1 MNRAKRNSSIE
12 VLRIIAMLFIV
23 CSHFSVHGNYNF
35 EMVVEENFFSAIIL
49 KLSVLGYVGIDI
61 FMCIYGF
68 FNIREQ
74 NYRKTI
80 IRVFR
85 IALQV
90 FFYSFFI
97 YLFFLVSKQ
106 IPFSYKE
113 MIKAIL
119 PLSFDVIVSL
129 ISPLI
134 NGGVLSL
141 SREQRMILIIVVL
154 LIWTVIPTVSLGH
167 INHYGTTLSQYIL
180 LYIIGGFIRIEI
192 TDDNSKKRI
201 GGLFI
206 VLSFLGILLTAIIST
221 ILRKESLITV
231 FLSRYSCYSVLL
243 ACGLVMV
250 FSSFSYN
257 SKLINKL
264 ASLTFGVYLI
274 HDNRLIRERLWT
286 EWLKCERYS
295 LSSFFPLYE
304 LLVVVFVFF
313 ICLII
318 EFVRQVA
325 FERMNNKISIS
336 FCNILSHVFH
346 RLFVYF
352 NWDRNTS
359 S

>member
-119 PLSFDVIVSL
+119 PLSFDEYGFPTVYVIVSL
-129 ISPLI
+129 ISPVKE
-134 NGGVLSL
+134 GS
-141 SREQRMILIIVVL
+141 
-154 LIWTVIPTVSLGH
+154 
-167 INHYGTTLSQYIL
+167 
-180 LYIIGGFIRIEI
+180 IR
-192 TDDNSKKRI
+192 
-201 GGLFI
+201 
-206 VLSFLGILLTAIIST
+206 
-221 ILRKESLITV
+221 
-231 FLSRYSCYSVLL
+231 
-243 ACGLVMV
+243 
-250 FSSFSYN
+250 
-257 SKLINKL
+257 
-264 ASLTFGVYLI
+264 
-274 HDNRLIRERLWT
+274 
-286 EWLKCERYS
+286 
-295 LSSFFPLYE
+295 
-304 LLVVVFVFF
+304 
-313 ICLII
+313 
-318 EFVRQVA
+318 
-325 FERMNNKISIS
+325 
-336 FCNILSHVFH
+336 
-346 RLFVYF
+346 
-352 NWDRNTS
+352 
-359 S
+359 